1 MCIFGSSTKAAPA
14 PPTPAPARAPASLD
28 LSDMEQTPSGQRK
41 KQAKGKR
48 GIRNKKTTTTGLT
61 MGGASQPSLTI
72 ASSKKGKY

>member
-1 MCIFGSSTKAAPA
+1 MCLFNSSSPSPA

-28 LSDMEQTPSGQRK
+28 LSQMEQNPSDLRK

-48 GIRNKKTTTTGLT
+48 GIRNKKTSTTGLT

-72 ASSKKGKY
+72 ASSKKGNY